1 MAISGT
7 LTPSEND
14 LGTTNC
20 DILKRISF
28 LAATEPMLLKI
39 KHKTIMWVADLQH
52 QLNSQPH
59 FLMRKLGH

>member
-1 MAISGT
+1 MTISGT

-39 KHKTIMWVADLQH
+39 KQK
-52 QLNSQPH
+52 LNYVGCRFTTSAE
-59 FLMRKLGH
+59 FS